1 MTSSGRIFRLLNYKN
16 LLYRLRSIGFVKVFS
31 DNIADSLDISPSL
44 VRKDFRE
51 FGITGTQKGG
61 YQIDSVIESIDRII
75 GKTRNH
81 KVIVVGAGR
90 LGQALVNYAGF
101 TQEKIMIAAAFDSD
115 PDKINES
122 ASVPVLPVSRLGEF
136 VHKNKIE
143 LALLAVSESSAQ
155 ACFDLLLA
163 AGIKGV
169 LNFTSFNLKCN
180 SAIINNI
187 NIGHELENLIFTVM
201 NK

>member
-1 MTSSGRIFRLLNYKN
+1 MSSNDRIYRLLNYKN
-16 LLYRLRSIGFVKVFS
+16 LLYRLKSIGFIKVFS

-61 YQIDSVIESIDRII
+61 YRIDSVIDTINKIL

-81 KVIVVGAGR
+81 KIIMIGSGR
-90 LGQALVNYAGF
+90 IGQALVNYPGF
-101 TQEKIMIAAAFDSD
+101 SQDKIIISAVFDND
-115 PDKINES
+115 PDKIAET
-122 ASVPVLPVSRLGEF
+122 APVPVFPLSKLQEY

-143 LALLAVSESSAQ
+143 LAILAVPESSAQ
-155 ACFDLLLA
+155 SCCDLLIA
-163 AGIKGV
+163 AGIKGI
-169 LNFTSFNLKCN
+169 LNFTSLSFKTNGLV
-180 SAIINNI
+180 INNI
-187 NIGHELENLIFTVM
+187 NIGHELENLIFSVT